1 MQIQMV
7 TCFPSLTRI
16 NSEDPLL
23 TTAEILFWKSLW
35 LKDLL
40 NKFIFNLAV
49 FIKTADL
56 SDHPYAL
63 GFPQCKSRLARIFT
77 KSLFCLQFFSG
88 RSLIA
93 LVQLLLVS
101 ISKVRK

>member
-1 MQIQMV
+1 MQIKMV
-7 TCFPSLTRI
+7 ICFPSLTRI

-23 TTAEILFWKSLW
+23 TTAEILFWKSFW

-40 NKFIFNLAV
+40 NKIIFNLAV
-49 FIKTADL
+49 FRKTADL
-56 SDHPYAL
+56 SDHPSAL
-63 GFPQCKSRLARIFT
+63 GFLHCKTRLSRIFT
-77 KSLFCLQFFSG
+77 TSLFCLQFFSG